1 MNSFD
6 INRFGKALRWILSVN
21 LRSWTMW
28 TLGFTFGV
36 LLIELLMLILF
47 PTDMQHYHDS
57 LDFIAVFFDLFII
70 IGIGVSISNVFLNM
84 NKKPRRQAFLML
96 PATNLEKYVA
106 AVLFALVSG
115 IVMMVFSYVVGD
127 SMRVAFRALAYGDPW
142 NSFSFPILLDILSF
156 DGVSPAHSMGYRLGG
171 LAFLVSGMTWLHSF
185 YTLGGTL
192 LRKHAFVIT
201 SIALMAG
208 ATLFTW
214 LAKGHNF
221 SMFYTSYSEGKMVVE
236 SVGTMTYVFIAFF
249 AVFSVVNYWASFHIF
264 KAFEL
269 ITKKWLNYDFHK

>member
-36 LLIELLMLILF
+36 FLIELLMLILL
-47 PTDMQHYHDS
+47 PTDLQHHDS

-70 IGIGVSISNVFLNM
+70 IGTGVSISNVFLNM

-96 PATNLEKYVA
+96 PATNLEKYEA

-115 IVMMVFSYVVGD
+115 IVMMVFSYFVGD
-127 SMRVAFRALAYGDPW
+127 SMRVVFRALAYGDPW

-156 DGVSPAHSMGYRLGG
+156 DGVSPAHSMGYRLAG
-171 LAFLVSGMTWLHSF
+171 LAFLVSGITWLHSF

-201 SIALMAG
+201 TIAMMAG

-214 LAKGHNF
+214 VAKGHSF
-221 SMFYTSYSEGKMVVE
+221 SMFYTSYEEGKMVVE

-269 ITKKWLNYDFHK
+269 ITNKWLNYDFHK